1 MSRHRL
7 VRNLDYNGQ
16 REAHLNAYQTSTQ
29 PIVPRWI
36 LS

>member
-16 REAHLNAYQTSTQ
+16 HEACFYAYQTSIYRTMLDPQ
-29 PIVPRWI
+29 
-36 LS
+36 LN